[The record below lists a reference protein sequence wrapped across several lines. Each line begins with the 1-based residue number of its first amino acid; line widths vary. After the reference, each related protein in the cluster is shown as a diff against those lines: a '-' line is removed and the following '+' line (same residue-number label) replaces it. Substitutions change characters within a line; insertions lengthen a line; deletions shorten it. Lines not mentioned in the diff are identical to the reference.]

1 MSIHN
6 VAPLIEHDIPVG
18 GQWRQGGGT
27 LMRSLFPADQSI
39 NAQLHAADLN
49 DVEYAINGA
58 ELAWRNPAW
67 REQPAH
73 QRAAV
78 LHRVADL
85 IAAQREPLA
94 RLQTRDNGKPLAES
108 RALVDS
114 ASATARYFGAVCET
128 LDGELPSP
136 RSADFISFSCYEPIG
151 VIGAI
156 TPWNSPIASE
166 MQKIAPALAAGNA
179 VVLKPAEATPLAA
192 LALAR
197 LFEQAGLPA
206 GLLSVLPGRGSIIGE
221 AIARHPLVRKISF
234 TGGTSTGR
242 HLAHVAADKL
252 IPTSLELGGKSPTIV
267 LDDADI
273 ELAVQGVAYGIYS
286 SAGQACIAGSRL
298 FVHRS
303 RYASFIERLEEVARG
318 LRIGHPEHDGVH
330 IGPLINHAHRDSVA
344 AYVAS
349 ALADGGRLRF
359 GGCAPADSNLEM
371 GSYYLPT
378 LIEDLPA
385 NARACREEIFGPVL
399 IAQPFDDEDALIAQA
414 NDSVFGLAA
423 GIWTSDYRRALHLA
437 KGLQA
442 GTVWINTYKK
452 FSISTPF
459 GGFKESG
466 LGREKGRQGLLAY
479 MQQKSIY
486 LGLERTP
493 MGWSR

>member
-1 MSIHN
+1 MN
-6 VAPLIEHDIPVG
+6 LMTAMPLIERDIPVG
-18 GQWRQGGGT
+18 GQWRRGGGAV
-27 LMRSLFPADQSI
+27 MRSLFPADQSV
-39 NAQLHAADLN
+39 NAELHAADLD
-49 DVEYAINGA
+49 DVEHAVTAG
-58 ELAWRNPAW
+58 ERAWRDPSW
-67 REQPAH
+67 RNLPQH
-73 QRAAV
+73 GRAAV
-78 LHRVADL
+78 LYRVAEL
-85 IAAQREPLA
+85 IDTRRETLA
-94 RLQTRDNGKPLAES
+94 HLQTRDNGKPLSES
-108 RALVDS
+108 RVLVDS
-114 ASATARYFGAVCET
+114 AAATARYFGAVCET
-128 LDGELPSP
+128 LDGELPAS
-136 RSADFISFSCYEPIG
+136 RSAEFMTFSNYEPIG

-197 LFEQAGLPA
+197 VFEEAGLPP

-221 AIARHPLVRKISF
+221 AIAKHPLVCKISF

-242 HLAHVAADKL
+242 RLAHIAADKL
-252 IPTSLELGGKSPTIV
+252 IPTSLELGGKSPTVV

-273 ELAVQGVAYGIYS
+273 EQAVQGVVYGIYS
-286 SAGQACIAGSRL
+286 SAGQACIAGARL

-303 RYASFIERLEEVARG
+303 CYAPFLRRLQQVACG
-318 LRIGHPEHDGVH
+318 LRIGHPEQDGIH
-330 IGPLINHAHRDSVA
+330 LGPLINHAHRDCVA
-344 AYVAS
+344 AYVES
-349 ALADGGRLRF
+349 ALAEGGRLRF
-359 GGCAPADSNLEM
+359 GGRTPTDAALAK

-378 LIEDLPA
+378 LIEDLPPT
-385 NARACREEIFGPVL
+385 ARACREEIFGPVL
-399 IAQPFDDEDALIAQA
+399 IALPFDDEDALVAQA
-414 NDSVFGLAA
+414 NDSVYGLAA
-423 GIWTSDYRRALHLA
+423 GIWTRDYRRALRLA
-437 KGLQA
+437 ARLEA

-486 LGLERTP
+486 LGLEASP